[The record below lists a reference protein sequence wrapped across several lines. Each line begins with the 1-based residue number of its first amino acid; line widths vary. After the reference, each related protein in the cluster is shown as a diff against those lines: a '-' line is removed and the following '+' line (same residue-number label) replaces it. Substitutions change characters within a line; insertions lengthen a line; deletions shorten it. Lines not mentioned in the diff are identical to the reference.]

1 MNVKNKTTG
10 MSPFKKIYPPVLV
23 FIESL
28 LILTYIL
35 FEELVWERFARP
47 VTRLVSKVFKERA
60 VLIVQK
66 SNRHVI
72 LGLFLFLLLLAEA
85 LGVAAG
91 AILIYGYVATGV
103 ALYLL
108 KILFAGI
115 AFWFLGVAKEKLF
128 SIYAFKKSYDLVM
141 RIKKAIENSAYYK
154 SVKAKIAALK
164 RKIEERLA
172 RFRGS
177 GRFAKTY
184 ARLKEVFIAMEKENR

>member
-1 MNVKNKTTG
+1 MNEKNETTD
-10 MSPFKKIYPPVLV
+10 MLPLQKIYLPVLV
-23 FIESL
+23 FIESF
-28 LILTYIL
+28 LILTYIF

-47 VTRLVSKVFKERA
+47 VTRLVSKIFKEKA

-66 SNRHVI
+66 SNRYVI
-72 LGLFLFLLLLAEA
+72 LGLFLFLLLLAET
-85 LGVAAG
+85 LGIAAG
-91 AILIYGYVATGV
+91 AIFIYGYVATGV

-141 RIKKAIENSAYYK
+141 RIKSAIENSAYYK

-164 RKIEERLA
+164 TKIKERLA
-172 RFRGS
+172 RFKGG
-177 GRFAKTY
+177 GRFAKIY
-184 ARLKEVFIAMEKENR
+184 ARLKETFVAMEKET